1 MEQLIEAF
9 GFDIKLFIANTV
21 NFAALVAILY
31 FIGYKPL
38 LKFIKERT
46 AKIEQGIKDAEDAK
60 QLMQQMQQEKTA
72 LITTAQKEAQDIIK
86 KAEER
91 AKANAQALL
100 NKNAEELKK
109 IAQKAKQHIHDEREQ
124 MLKETKSE
132 AVSLIVAVAEKVLR
146 EKVDAATDKKMIE
159 KLLSEVK

>member
-21 NFAALVAILY
+21 NFAVLVAILY

-38 LKFIKERT
+38 LKFIQERT
-46 AKIEQGIKDAEDAK
+46 EKIEKGIKDAEDAR
-60 QLMQQMQQEKTA
+60 QMMENMKKEREE
-72 LITTAQKEAQDIIK
+72 LIAKAHTESQAIIAA
-86 KAEER
+86 AEER
-91 AKANAQALL
+91 AEAQAQALL

-124 MLKETKSE
+124 MLKETKQE
-132 AVSLIVAVAEKVLR
+132 AVTLIVGVAEKLLR
-146 EKVDAATDKKMIE
+146 EKVDTAADKKMVE